1 MIGRREFLALASG
14 AATAMTASATASAA
28 AATPAPVSD
37 WILINS
43 CGGFDLPVD
52 LSPASPDDLARGP
65 GIDRQRLTDALA
77 SGMTAANQTIG
88 YVLGNDEPFEQS
100 IRDIGIWEAVFRNEP
115 RLVKV
120 RTTSDIERAKRQ
132 QALGIILGFQN
143 AAMLGTQLDRVD
155 TFAALGIRIIQLT
168 YNNQNRLGG
177 GALTPG
183 NPGLTEFGHQVV
195 DRLNSRR
202 VIVDLSH
209 SGAQLCLDAA
219 QGSARPVAIT
229 HTGCRALT
237 DHPRNTTDEALRLV
251 ATKGGY
257 VGLYFMPFLTA
268 GRTATADDLIA
279 HLEHAIQVCGED
291 HVGVGTDGGTS
302 PIDREKARAANIKQ
316 HAERVAAGVAAPGE
330 SGDVLNFIP
339 ALTGP
344 DQFRELA
351 DLLARRGHR
360 AARIEKILGRN
371 FLNFA
376 REIWGA

>member
-1 MIGRREFLALASG
+1 VPAD
-14 AATAMTASATASAA
+14 AAKPLSNSAPFA
-28 AATPAPVSD
+28 D
-37 WILINS
+37 WIIINS
-43 CGGFDLPVD
+43 CGGFELPVD
-52 LSPASPDDLARGP
+52 FRPASPGDLARGP
-65 GIDRQRLTDALA
+65 GIDRNRITDALA

-88 YVLGNDEPFEQS
+88 YVLGTDEPFEQS
-100 IRDIGIWEAVFRNEP
+100 MRDIGIWESVFRNEP
-115 RLVKV
+115 RLLKV
-120 RTTSDIERAKRQ
+120 RTASDIERARRQ
-132 QALGIILGFQN
+132 HALGIILGFQN

-168 YNNQNRLGG
+168 YNNRNSLGG

-195 DRLNSRR
+195 DRLNARR

-219 QGSARPVAIT
+219 RASARPVAIT

-237 DHPRNTTDEALRLV
+237 GHPRNTTDEALRLV

-257 VGLYFMPFLTA
+257 VGIYFIPFLAT
-268 GRTATADDLIA
+268 GRTATADDLIS

-291 HVGVGTDGGTS
+291 HVGIGTDGGTS
-302 PIDREKARAANIKQ
+302 PIDLEKARAANIKQ

-330 SGDVLNFIP
+330 SADVLNFIP

-344 DQFRELA
+344 DQFRKLA
-351 DLLARRGHR
+351 DLLASRGHR

-371 FLNFA
+371 FLDFA
-376 REIWGA
+376 REIWGG